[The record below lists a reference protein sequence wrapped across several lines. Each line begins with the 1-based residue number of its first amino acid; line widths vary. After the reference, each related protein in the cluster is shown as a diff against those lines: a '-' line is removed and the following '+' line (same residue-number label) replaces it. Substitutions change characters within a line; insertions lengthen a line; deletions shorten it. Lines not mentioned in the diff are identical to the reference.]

1 MKYTMIMKINK
12 YILGLLAMV
21 GLLGV
26 QSCDD
31 EKYDVEGNP
40 NNLVYFIPS
49 ATNAVST
56 FNVDWTSRGAV
67 GDDVIIKLPVK
78 STRQVENT
86 TRTYAEVDNSLV
98 NSYNAANATSYESFP
113 SDAYTIV
120 KSAATIEAGQNLSVD
135 SIEISVPAESFIP
148 LDKSSYLLP
157 VRLTKVEGGN
167 AKASVQYNT
176 VYAVVNV
183 SYPDEVKLDVS
194 ITNGSNMGTSILDI
208 SELPASY
215 SFTVSTS
222 GSVRQDEL
230 VTLGVDRSLVAYYN
244 TQKNTNYTV
253 LPENADVTIEGL
265 EATMT
270 WGEKQSSEIKVTLN
284 SNRNLTMGTTY
295 MLPITIKEVSGG
307 LQLKENYSTV
317 YLVLDYIDPNSKF
330 TALDISNY
338 ECYSNY
344 YFAES
349 LQKELTRF
357 TYEVKICANEL
368 SGMSRFF
375 AFNGSKTMMFRFG
388 EGGVANRL
396 QCVTGSGQ
404 NMFTNTRFET
414 SRWYLLTVTYDGSK
428 FTLYVDGVKDS
439 ELNVNNYSTLFKG
452 VEIGMSWAGYPSQ
465 QAFKGSI
472 CEARIWN
479 RALAASEI
487 VTGKCSVEPDSE
499 GLLAY
504 WKMNEGEGHIF
515 YDYTNNGYNIDWSN
529 TWRCLTESEPDPG
542 TNLTDRHNYIGWS
555 KDNIC
560 K

>member
-12 YILGLLAMV
+12 YILGLLAVV

-31 EKYDVEGNP
+31 EKYDVKGNP
-40 NNLVYFIPS
+40 NNLIYFISS
-49 ATNAVST
+49 ATNSVST
-56 FNVDWTSRGAV
+56 FSVDWTSRGAV
-67 GDDVIIKLPVK
+67 GDDVIVKLPVK

-86 TRTYAEVDNSLV
+86 IMVYAEVDNSLV
-98 NSYNAANATSYESFP
+98 NSYNAINATSYESFP
-113 SDAYTIV
+113 SGAYTVV
-120 KSAATIEAGQNLSVD
+120 KSAATIESGQNLSVD
-135 SIEISVPAESFIP
+135 SIEISVPAENFIP
-148 LDKSSYLLP
+148 LDKSTYLLP

-208 SELPASY
+208 AELPASY
-215 SFTVSTS
+215 TFTVSTNS
-222 GSVRQDEL
+222 SVRQDER
-230 VTLGVDRSLVAYYN
+230 VTLATDRSLVTYYN

-253 LPENADVTIEGL
+253 LPENADITIEGL
-265 EATMT
+265 ETTMT
-270 WGEKQSSEIKVTLN
+270 WGQKQSSEIKVTLN
-284 SNRNLTMGTTY
+284 SNRNLAMGTTY
-295 MLPITIKEVSGG
+295 MLPITIKEVSSG
-307 LQLKENYSTV
+307 LQLKENYGTV

-330 TALDISNY
+330 AALDISNY

-349 LQKELTRF
+349 LQTELTRF
-357 TYEVKICANEL
+357 TYEIKMNASEL
-368 SGMSRFF
+368 SGISRFF
-375 AFNGSKTMMFRFG
+375 AFNGSKTTMFRFG
-388 EGGVANRL
+388 EGGTANRL
-396 QCVTGSGQ
+396 QCVTGSGK
-404 NMFTNTRFET
+404 NMFTNTLFET
-414 SRWYLLTVTYDGSK
+414 NRWYHLTVTYDGSK
-428 FTLYVDGVKDS
+428 FMLYVDGIKENETS
-439 ELNVNNYSTLFKG
+439 VNNYSTLFKG

-465 QAFKGSI
+465 QVFKGSI

-479 RALAASEI
+479 RVLSADEI
-487 VTGKCSVEPDSE
+487 TTGKCSVEPDAE

-515 YDYTNNGYNIDWSN
+515 YDYTNHGYNIDWSN
-529 TWRCLTESEPDPG
+529 TWRCLTEGELDPG
-542 TNLTDRHNYIGWS
+542 TNLTDRHSYISWS